1 MGGKLDQS
9 LAILNGVVGDHLA
22 RSENPLATQFACM
35 RDGSPLRLDREIFAN
50 EFPFA
55 TTRVAIFVHGLMCTE
70 EVWKLPDGGGDYGTL
85 LERDLGITPLRIRYN
100 SGRSIADNGAD
111 LAAFCAR
118 LVAAY
123 PVPIEEIILI
133 GYSMGGLVIRSACHR
148 AKTDELPWLSLVKR
162 AIYIGTPHQGAPLER
177 MGSWVT
183 RILRAVPDPTTRL
196 IADIGDLRSEGLR
209 DLGHAD
215 LRHDDR
221 PRNRER
227 RVSIRDARHPV
238 PLLPE
243 IDHYLIAGALAES
256 PWLALWFGD
265 TMVPVPSATAG
276 ACFSPSTLAIT
287 PDRVQI
293 FRSFSHLRLAH
304 DREVYR
310 VIRGWCEATS

>member
-1 MGGKLDQS
+1 VGGKLDQS
-9 LAILNGVVGDHLA
+9 LALLNGAVGDYLA
-22 RSENPLATQFACM
+22 RSANPLATQFACM
-35 RDGSPLRLDREIFAN
+35 HEGLPLRLDRETFAK

-55 TTRVAIFVHGLMCTE
+55 TSRVAVFVHGLMCTE
-70 EVWKLPDGGGDYGTL
+70 EIWKLPEGGDYGTL

-100 SGRSIADNGAD
+100 SGRSIADNGSD

-118 LVAAY
+118 LIPAY

-133 GYSMGGLVIRSACHR
+133 GYSMGGLVVRSACHR
-148 AKTDELPWLSLVKR
+148 AKTDGHPWLSRVKR

-177 MGSWVT
+177 VGSWVT
-183 RILRAVPDPTTRL
+183 RILRAVPDPYTRL

-215 LRHDDR
+215 LRHEDR
-221 PRNRER
+221 AKRLQRH
-227 RVSIRDARHPV
+227 VSIRDPRHPV
-238 PLLPE
+238 PLLPQIE
-243 IDHYLIAGALAES
+243 HYLVAGALAES
-256 PWLALWFGD
+256 SWLALWFGD

-276 ACFSPSTLAIT
+276 ACFSPATLAIT

-310 VIRGWCEATS
+310 ALRGWCEATS